1 MELSIII
8 TTDEEWGIN
17 NTLQSFAVKDKFI
30 GNLISDK
37 TIITTKQ
44 IFESAILN
52 DYTTFSTII
61 VVDSNPDKYLKGEC
75 FVADSVKNAVDMA
88 MPFSSTKVVV
98 FGDVDLTDR
107 FLLEYHFTN
116 VYLTKVSGDFN
127 CDLKLS
133 NKTIDYLKHI
143 SKNNVFSIKHRLDQ
157 SLIFYT
163 RTHII
168 CSHQEQQYL
177 NLLKDAVQCSLRPNR
192 TGISTYSCFGKS
204 ISFNLEDNKVVLLD
218 TKRVA
223 WKSVLVELL
232 WFLSGQT
239 STTLLK
245 KYNVKIWDGN
255 TSRIF
260 LDSTGK
266 HHIET
271 GDIGE
276 GYGWQWR
283 SMGKGWG
290 GRTGT
295 ADQISYVV
303 NLLKTDPYSR
313 RMIISAWNPLSLPNC
328 ALPPCHILCQ
338 LYVREDKG
346 KTLLDMQVYQRSA
359 DLFLGV
365 PFNLASYSVL
375 NHILCRLGSTQS
387 RLYFPGKLFFTFG
400 DAHIYKTHLTQVAEQ
415 LSRVPNRLFPTL
427 SIDKSVST
435 VEDLYSDDELN
446 VTAFNLSNYHPQS
459 SIKAQMVV

>member
-1 MELSIII
+1 MNLSIVIN
-8 TTDEEWGIN
+8 TDEEWGVN
-17 NTLQSFAVKDKFI
+17 DTLQAFAVKDKFI

-37 TIITTKQ
+37 VVITTKE
-44 IFESAILN
+44 IV
-52 DYTTFSTII
+52 YSTILDDCTTSSVVI
-61 VVDSNPDKYLKGEC
+61 VVESNPDKNLKEQC

-88 MPFSSTKVVV
+88 LPFSSKIVV
-98 FGDVDLTDR
+98 FGDTVLTDR
-107 FLLEYHFTN
+107 FLQEYHFDN
-116 VYLTKVSGDFN
+116 VYLTKVSSDFN

-133 NKTIDYLKHI
+133 HRTIEYLKYI
-143 SKNNVFSIKHRLDQ
+143 SRNNVFSINHRLDSQ
-157 SLIFYT
+157 TLMHYT

-168 CSHQEQQYL
+168 CFHQEQQYL
-177 NLLKDAVQCSLRPNR
+177 NLLKETLLCPLRSNR
-192 TGISTYSCFGKS
+192 TGISTYSCFGKN
-204 ISFNLEDNKVVLLD
+204 ISFDLEDNKVILLD

-239 STTLLK
+239 STALLK

-255 TSRIF
+255 TSRFF

-266 HHIET
+266 YHIET

-283 SMGKGWG
+283 KMGEGWG
-290 GRTGT
+290 GRTGK

-338 LYVREDKG
+338 LYVREHKD

-365 PFNLASYSVL
+365 PFNFASYSVL

-387 RLYFPGKLFFTFG
+387 RMYFPGKLFFTFG
-400 DAHIYKTHLTQVAEQ
+400 DAHIYKTHLDQVTEQ
-415 LSRVPNRLFPTL
+415 LSRVPNRLFPSL
-427 SIDKSVST
+427 SIDKSVSAI
-435 VEDLYSDDELN
+435 EDLYSNDELN
-446 VTAFNLSNYHPQS
+446 IKAFTLSNYYPQY
-459 SIKAQMVV
+459 SIKAQLVV